1 MSVLNFNYSIFI
13 PLYCADNYVENFCK
27 NILIQ
32 TTKPDQIV
40 FVDDGEN
47 SDNIFIKIKEHFKN
61 FKNVN
66 LVFIKNKKNLQPNKS
81 WNNSRKFFRNK
92 LVFRMDADDFWRK
105 DHTTVML
112 KSYALNKTYILYHQ
126 NSKLSF
132 FKSFFY
138 NNEKIFVNTAQHSS
152 YLFNLNIGD
161 LRYSTINQYP
171 YDDLCL
177 LYKIRFILKKKI
189 KVVNENTCIVQTNS
203 PNRFS
208 FNQNKKTKLFLRK
221 LFFLFLKKKL
231 LIKKVKFMYFYK
243 IFLHFNFLQSVF
255 IIYKILFK
263 R

>member
-13 PLYCADNYVENFCK
+13 PLYNADNYIENFCN

-40 FVDDGEN
+40 FIDDGKN
-47 SDNIFIKIKEHFKN
+47 SDNIFIIIKEHLKN
-61 FKNVN
+61 FKNID
-66 LVFIKNKKNLQPNKS
+66 LVFIKNKKNLTPGVS
-81 WNNSRKFFRNK
+81 WNNARKFFRNK
-92 LVFRMDADDFWRK
+92 LVFRMDADDLWTK

-112 KSYALNKTYILYHQ
+112 NSYALNKTYLLYHQ
-126 NSKLSF
+126 NYKLSF
-132 FKSFFY
+132 FQSFFL
-138 NNEKIFVNTAQHSS
+138 NNEKIFVNTSKHSS
-152 YLFNLNIGD
+152 FLFNLDICD
-161 LRYSTINQYP
+161 VKYPCINKYP

-189 KVVNENTCIVQTNS
+189 KVVNEDTCIIQTHFA
-203 PNRFS
+203 NRFS
-208 FNQNKKTKLFLRK
+208 NKRDKKTKLFLKK

-231 LIKKVKFMYFYK
+231 LIKKVKCMYFYK

-263 R
+263 

>member
-13 PLYCADNYVENFCK
+13 PLYRADPYIESFCK

-61 FKNVN
+61 FKNID
-66 LVFIKNKKNLQPNKS
+66 LVFIKNKKNLTAAVS
-81 WNNSRKFFRNK
+81 WNNARKLFRNK
-92 LVFRMDADDFWRK
+92 LVFRMDADDLWRK

-112 KSYALNKTYILYHQ
+112 NSYALNKTYLLYHQ
-126 NSKLSF
+126 NSKPSF

-138 NNEKIFVNTAQHSS
+138 NNETIFINVAIHSS
-152 YLFNLNIGD
+152 YLFNLDICDVKYPCVN
-161 LRYSTINQYP
+161 NYP

-189 KVVNENTCIVQTNS
+189 KVVNENTCIIKTHFT
-203 PNRFS
+203 NRFS
-208 FNQNKKTKLFLRK
+208 NKQNKKTKLFLKK
-221 LFFLFLKKKL
+221 LFLLFLKKKL
-231 LIKKVKFMYFYK
+231 LIKKVKCMYFYK
-243 IFLHFNFLQSVF
+243 IFLHFNFPQSVF
-255 IIYKILFK
+255 IISKILFK
-263 R
+263 

>member
-13 PLYCADNYVENFCK
+13 PLYRADNYIENFCK

-61 FKNVN
+61 FKHVD
-66 LVFIKNKKNLQPNKS
+66 LVFIKNKKNLKPSKS

-92 LVFRMDADDFWRK
+92 LVFRMDADDLWRK

-112 KSYALNKTYILYHQ
+112 NSYALNKTYLLYHQ
-126 NSKLSF
+126 NSKPSF

-152 YLFNLNIGD
+152 FMFNLDICD
-161 LRYSTINQYP
+161 LKYPTINNYP

-189 KVVNENTCIVQTNS
+189 KIVNENTCIIQTHFD
-203 PNRFS
+203 NRFS
-208 FNQNKKTKLFLRK
+208 LKQDKKSRFFLRK

-231 LIKKVKFMYFYK
+231 LIKKVKCMYFYK
-243 IFLHFNFLQSVF
+243 IFLHFNFPQSVF
-255 IIYKILFK
+255 IISKILFK
-263 R
+263 